1 MGIAHLP
8 LDLGLGD
15 EGGDRVDHD
24 DVQRP
29 RPDEHVGDLQGL
41 LAGIRL
47 GDDERVGVHAELLG
61 VLGVQGV
68 LGVDE
73 GGDAPV
79 ALGVRHGVEGDGGLP
94 RGLGAVD
101 FHDASARQAADAQ
114 GDVEGRGP
122 RGDDLD
128 FGLDAVAQAHD
139 RAFAELA
146 IDLGEGRVERLGA
159 VFGLCWHRVFLL
171 LADRAEQVFPD
182 SALAER
188 PSEVYAM
195 PDLRQKN
202 DPLPTFVKSR
212 PLA

>member
-1 MGIAHLP
+1 M
-8 LDLGLGD
+8 
-15 EGGDRVDHD
+15 
-24 DVQRP
+24 P
-29 RPDEHVGDLQGL
+29 R
-41 LAGIRL
+41 AMSR
-47 GDDERVGVHAELLG
+47 
-61 VLGVQGV
+61 
-68 LGVDE
+68 
-73 GGDAPV
+73 
-79 ALGVRHGVEGDGGLP
+79 
-94 RGLGAVD
+94 
-101 FHDASARQAADAQ
+101 
-114 GDVEGRGP
+114 
-122 RGDDLD
+122 DDLD

-146 IDLGEGRVERLGA
+146 VDLGEGRVERLGA